1 MANSNSYQLLQAM
14 IKSSLQYFICSV
26 TAFGDSLVPFLSF
39 SHSDAK
45 QLCFPPYTFNARG
58 EKRER
63 ETNAATVRWAAKT
76 RGELRNVSRRLSESI
91 SPYRIEACLLAKLLI
106 TARRSAFSVLGSRFS
121 VRALPGDPDAL
132 FRRASTRLNLKARVY
147 VQDNGHRRKRRAT
160 GSPC

>member
-14 IKSSLQYFICSV
+14 IKNSLQCFICSV

-58 EKRER
+58 EKRE
-63 ETNAATVRWAAKT
+63 TNAATVRWAAKI

-106 TARRSAFSVLGSRFS
+106 TARRSAFSVLGSRLGHSPATPTRYFGAHRRDWTWKPES
-121 VRALPGDPDAL
+121 TSRTMAIAENEGRRALHA
-132 FRRASTRLNLKARVY
+132 
-147 VQDNGHRRKRRAT
+147 NGQV
-160 GSPC
+160 